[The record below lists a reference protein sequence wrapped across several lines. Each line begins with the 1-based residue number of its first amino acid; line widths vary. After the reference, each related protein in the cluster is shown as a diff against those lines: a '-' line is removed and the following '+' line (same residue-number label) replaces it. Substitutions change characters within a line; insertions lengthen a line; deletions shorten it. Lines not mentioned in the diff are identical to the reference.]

1 MAADRAVMLSNEGES
16 VAAKA
21 NVYYKGFQA
30 CRSGQI
36 TTDDRVVATLA
47 YEAFEKAEKLGFS
60 RYSRSKSW
68 LNDNEVL
75 FGKAQWFMM
84 DANVKNKGFI
94 KTTSECYSWVGERL
108 NKKSSW

>member
-1 MAADRAVMLSNEGES
+1 M
-16 VAAKA
+16 
-21 NVYYKGFQA
+21 YYKGFQA

-47 YEAFEKAEKLGFS
+47 YEAFDKAEELGFS

-68 LNDNEVL
+68 LSDNEVL

-94 KTTSECYSWVGERL
+94 KTTTSCYSWVGEKL
-108 NKKSSW
+108 NKKSTW